1 MKVFLLAG
9 GFGTRISEYSANIP
23 KPMIEVGGKPIL
35 WQIMEFYEQYGHNDF
50 YIALGY
56 KAEIIKDF
64 FLGSH
69 LLKSDFTI
77 NLKTGDTKIHQSHS
91 KDWSVTLVDTGM
103 KTMTGGRLRR
113 MRKFVDN
120 ETVLFTYGD
129 GLCDV
134 DLDSLLKFHKSH
146 NKIAT
151 MTAVRPSARFGEL
164 QLDGN
169 TVNKFQEKPQ
179 MNQGWINGGYFIVEP
194 AFFDFIEG
202 DETVLEKSPLETL
215 SKMGEL
221 KAYKHSGFWQCMDT
235 KRDKDFLEELVKQG
249 NMPWIKKETSS

>member
-35 WQIMEFYEQYGHNDF
+35 WQIMEFYEQYGHKDF

-64 FLGSH
+64 FVRSH

-77 NLKTGDTKIHQSHS
+77 NLKTGDTKIHQNHS
-91 KDWSVTLVDTGM
+91 KDWSVTLVDTGI

-134 DLDSLLKFHKSH
+134 DVNRLLEFHKSH

-151 MTAVRPSARFGEL
+151 MTAVRPAARFGEL
-164 QLDGN
+164 ELEGD
-169 TVNKFQEKPQ
+169 TVSKFQEKPQ
-179 MNQGWINGGYFIVEP
+179 MNQGWINGGYFVVEP
-194 AFFDFIEG
+194 EFFDFIEG
-202 DETVLEKSPLETL
+202 DETVLEQSPLETL
-215 SKMGEL
+215 SKVGEL
-221 KAYKHSGFWQCMDT
+221 KAYKHNGFWQCMDT
-235 KRDKDFLEELVKQG
+235 KRDKDFLDGLVKQG
-249 NMPWIKKETSS
+249 NVPWIKKEITS